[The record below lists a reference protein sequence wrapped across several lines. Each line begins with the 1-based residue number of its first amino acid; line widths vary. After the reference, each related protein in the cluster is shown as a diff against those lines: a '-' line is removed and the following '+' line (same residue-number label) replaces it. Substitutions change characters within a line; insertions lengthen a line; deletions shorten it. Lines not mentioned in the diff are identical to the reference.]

1 MSSLL
6 FHSDYDGI
14 EGWDTFGDRNNE
26 RERII
31 LDISTLLLRK
41 KEGGGGLLSIRFIL

>member
-14 EGWDTFGDRNNE
+14 EGWDTFGDRGHLARIGNNQGWVHLE
-26 RERII
+26 
-31 LDISTLLLRK
+31 
-41 KEGGGGLLSIRFIL
+41 LSWVRPN